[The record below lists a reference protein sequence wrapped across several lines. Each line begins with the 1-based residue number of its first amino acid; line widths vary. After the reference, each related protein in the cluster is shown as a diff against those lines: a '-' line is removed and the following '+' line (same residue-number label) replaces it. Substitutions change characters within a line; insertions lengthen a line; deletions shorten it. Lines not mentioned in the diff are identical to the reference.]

1 MRLVRCALYHP
12 WVYLRGGAERVALE
26 IARRSAHDW
35 TILTHFFDAAG
46 TFPEFTSVDVGEL
59 RPRVSVRRSIGPL
72 LGAAAVISASR
83 LPDIGASALL
93 VSSEGL
99 GDFVLSRN
107 RLPAV
112 GFCHTPLKIL
122 HDPVTRRR
130 LMERSPAKAAALSV
144 FGPAFAAADRRLWR
158 RYRHAFANSEEV
170 RRRLEA
176 AKLAPTGPLEVL
188 HPGVDL
194 ERFSGHEPAGGRQRV
209 FLVAGRVMWQKNVE
223 LAIDA
228 FRSARSQG
236 LDGRMI
242 VAGTVD
248 AKSEDYLRMLRDRA
262 EGLPVTFETDVADAR
277 LAELLSS
284 CFAVVH
290 PSPNEDFGI
299 TPVEAMAAGAPVIAV
314 DAGGTRETVVDGE
327 TGWLVPADTDHF
339 AAALLSVARAG
350 DGLDAMRAA
359 ARRRA
364 AQFTWAPF
372 VARVDDVMEKVAAG
386 EPAAAP

>member
-1 MRLVRCALYHP
+1 MGFLEIMRLVRCVLYHP
-12 WVYLRGGAERVALE
+12 WVYLRGGAERVLLE

-35 TILTHFFDAAG
+35 TILTHSFDPDT
-46 TFPEFTSVDVGEL
+46 TFPEFASVDVAEL

-72 LGAAAVISASR
+72 LGAAAVISGSR

-112 GFCHTPLKIL
+112 GYCHTPLKIL
-122 HDPVTRRR
+122 HDPVTRGR
-130 LMERSPAKAAALSV
+130 LTEQSPAKAAALSML
-144 FGPAFAAADRRLWR
+144 GPAFAAADRRLWR

-170 RRRLEA
+170 RRRLQRA
-176 AKLAPTGPLEVL
+176 RLDPAGPLEVL

-194 ERFSGHEPAGGRQRV
+194 ERFSLEEPPGGRERV
-209 FLVAGRVMWQKNVE
+209 LLVAGRVMWQKNVE

-228 FRSARSQG
+228 FRSARAQG
-236 LDGRMI
+236 LDARMV

-248 AKSEDYLRMLRDRA
+248 AKSADYLRMLRHRA
-262 EGLPVTFETDVADAR
+262 EGLPVTFELDVADER
-277 LAELLSS
+277 FVELLSS
-284 CFAVVH
+284 CLAVVH

-314 DAGGTRETVVDGE
+314 DAGGTRETVVDGK
-327 TGWLVPADTDHF
+327 TGWLVAADRDRF
-339 AAALLSVARAG
+339 AAALLSVSTAG
-350 DGLDAMRAA
+350 DSLDTMRAA

-364 AQFTWAPF
+364 AQFAWTPF
-372 VARVDDVMEKVAAG
+372 VERIDEVMERVLAG
-386 EPAAAP
+386 

>member
-12 WVYLRGGAERVALE
+12 WVYLRGGAERVVLE

-35 TILTHFFDAAG
+35 TVLTHSFDPAT
-46 TFPEFTSVDVGEL
+46 TFPEFASVDVAEL
-59 RPRVSVRRSIGPL
+59 RPRVSVRRSIAPL
-72 LGAAAVISASR
+72 LGAAAVISGAR

-112 GFCHTPLKIL
+112 AYCHTPLKIL
-122 HDPVTRRR
+122 HDPVIRRR
-130 LMERSPAKAAALSV
+130 LREQSPAKAAALSV
-144 FGPAFAAADRRLWR
+144 LGPAFAAADRRLWR
-158 RYRHAFANSEEV
+158 RYGHAFANSEEV
-170 RRRLEA
+170 RRRLER
-176 AKLAPTGPLEVL
+176 AKLAPGGPLEVL

-194 ERFSGHEPAGGRQRV
+194 ERFSGEEPPGGRERA

-228 FRSARSQG
+228 FRSAVGRG
-236 LDGRMI
+236 LDARMV

-248 AKSEDYLRMLRDRA
+248 AKSAGYSRMLRDRA
-262 EGLPVTFETDVADAR
+262 EGLPVSFEADVADAR
-277 LAELLSS
+277 LAELLST
-284 CFAVVH
+284 CLAVVH

-299 TPVEAMAAGAPVIAV
+299 MPVEAMAAGAPVIAV

-327 TGWLVPADTDHF
+327 TGWLVPADKDRF
-339 AAALLSVARAG
+339 AAALLSVAAAG
-350 DGLDAMRAA
+350 DDLDPMRAA

-364 AQFTWAPF
+364 AQFTWTPF
-372 VARVDDVMEKVAAG
+372 VERIDEVIEQVAAG